1 MSPDKYADLRRNLY
15 QQNVLSVYI
24 SAEEHD
30 PTQRTTWRMRLK
42 QHLDTAETGLEGD
55 SREEFRAARRL
66 LEVALQPFTG
76 FLPGRGWSAF
86 VTAENVWHCGEE
98 PAPMPDVVRW
108 RRGPLLGPVLRG
120 AKQSRDV
127 LVILIDSR
135 RARVLKYRG
144 GELDE
149 RVDERADA
157 FIDDLTDRNMSKRA
171 ATSSGVRGETATDAA
186 ERILRVEMERLVK
199 QVADDVRGSPA
210 ETPVILGGPTV
221 AVTALHRQLEPQFG
235 DRLHVDATMELPM
248 THAQLL
254 PLVEAAASGI
264 TARLHEQ
271 AVRALLEAAS
281 PAGLGG
287 LGPAQVASACTLGQ
301 VERLLLTPAFMS
313 REEEVAEE
321 LIARTLEQGG
331 AIELV
336 SGEGARL
343 LDESADGVAAR
354 LRFVLHAPSELNAV
368 VTSRT

>member
-1 MSPDKYADLRRNLY
+1 MAPEKYADLRRNLS

-42 QHLDTAETGLEGD
+42 QQLDSVEAGLEGD

-66 LEVALQPFTG
+66 LDVALQPFTG

-86 VTAENVWHCGEE
+86 VTAEHVWHCGEE

-135 RARVLKYRG
+135 RARILKYRG

-186 ERILRVEMERLVK
+186 DRILRVETERLVK
-199 QVADDVRGSPA
+199 QVADDVRGNR
-210 ETPVILGGPTV
+210 
-221 AVTALHRQLEPQFG
+221 HR
-235 DRLHVDATMELPM
+235 
-248 THAQLL
+248 
-254 PLVEAAASGI
+254 
-264 TARLHEQ
+264 
-271 AVRALLEAAS
+271 
-281 PAGLGG
+281 
-287 LGPAQVASACTLGQ
+287 
-301 VERLLLTPAFMS
+301 
-313 REEEVAEE
+313 
-321 LIARTLEQGG
+321 
-331 AIELV
+331 
-336 SGEGARL
+336 
-343 LDESADGVAAR
+343 
-354 LRFVLHAPSELNAV
+354 
-368 VTSRT
+368 